1 MWWKWTNINT
11 FDIDDQYNGMLKQFY
26 KNWLKLD
33 EISNMAKIYLDLKI
47 MDWMEPLHAVS
58 RKAWFTEK
66 ISIDGWHAW
75 NDIEKNIYMSEMSVY
90 LYISLNSLFPMI
102 ISSIVCIIYIW
113 IVFITKYI
121 H

>member
-1 MWWKWTNINT
+1 
-11 FDIDDQYNGMLKQFY
+11 
-26 KNWLKLD
+26 
-33 EISNMAKIYLDLKI
+33 MAKIYLDLKI

-58 RKAWFTEK
+58 RKARFTEK

-102 ISSIVCIIYIW
+102 ISSIVCIIYI
-113 IVFITKYI
+113 
-121 H
+121 